1 MNRSVRR
8 VMVGVAG
15 LAVLG
20 MTATPAGARAHAPAP
35 ERRSVTVR
43 MVAPKWWWCS
53 GAGSLW
59 GRRRGRSA
67 RESTQSTSRTLGTA
81 AFDHDPTQVR
91 NCQV

>member
-8 VMVGVAG
+8 VMVGVAA

-20 MTATPAGARAHAPAP
+20 MSAMTAGARAHTPAP

-59 GRRRGRSA
+59 GRRRGKKRA
-67 RESTQSTSRTLGTA
+67 RIYQSSSRTLGTA

-91 NCQV
+91 I